1 MIHGHSFAFQQHA
14 DPAIAEPTPLAGNR
28 LHLFA
33 NFWIIRRLIAQ
44 DGLGIDTRCPATHAC
59 MCERGQACTLGVVRY
74 HDPASPCVLQPVAR
88 SVSSVLSQKIFQNYI
103 VQHRVRQQ
111 TLQFAVL
118 IFKRFKAVGVRNVH
132 ATVFGFELV
141 ERRGTEAMPAAHLSS
156 WHPSFLFFDH
166 PDNLGF
172 GKTTLSHL
180 FAPSKVKQT
189 LH

>member
-1 MIHGHSFAFQQHA
+1 M
-14 DPAIAEPTPLAGNR
+14 
-28 LHLFA
+28 
-33 NFWIIRRLIAQ
+33 
-44 DGLGIDTRCPATHAC
+44 
-59 MCERGQACTLGVVRY
+59 
-74 HDPASPCVLQPVAR
+74 LQPVAR
-88 SVSSVLSQKIFQNYI
+88 SVSSVLSQQIFQNYI

-132 ATVFGFELV
+132 ATLFGFELV